1 MADSDDD
8 YVQDPSG
15 DEGVGQHVVKAGS
28 RGTRSRPRGAGK
40 EAAWEVTRTWE
51 GVTEDA
57 DGTITGTVE
66 GLLEAGK
73 RKRFS
78 FSPGFYVLAQH

>member
-1 MADSDDD
+1 MADSDDE
-8 YVQDPSG
+8 YIQNPS
-15 DEGVGQHVVKAGS
+15 DEDHDGQTLARNS
-28 RGTRSRPRGAGK
+28 PRCTRSRPRGAGK
-40 EAAWEVTRTWE
+40 EAEWEVSLTWE

-73 RKRFS
+73 RKRCPYHPKYLMS
-78 FSPGFYVLAQH
+78 GLR